1 MSESL
6 FTEIPTAIITLFTL
20 MNPFALLGIY
30 LVLTKNYSN
39 KNRKYLLVVMVIA
52 VNIVLFAFLYAG
64 IEILDFFGVDIAG
77 FTTAGGLI
85 ILLIG

>member
-30 LVLTKNYSN
+30 LALTKNYSN